1 MQSTVVEVTDWAR
14 PHVGRKVHTVDG
26 RRRIETQLRRQG
38 LIVGRGR
45 NMRRVK
51 PFVVTTNGSDFL
63 LAKDWKR
70 CLADGEV
77 LLVIAAPPAGG
88 GGGSKILA
96 IIAIIALSVFTAGIA
111 TGLLATTGGL
121 FAAGSVSAAVL
132 AGAVSI
138 AGTALINALTPQPKP
153 PAGQNRGTTSPN
165 YAIGAQGNTARLMES
180 MPVLYGRFRIYP
192 DYAAQPYTDYRSNDQ
207 YLYQLFVIT
216 QGKMQIESIRID
228 ETDVAQYSDVQY
240 EVIQPGGAVTL
251 FPDNIVT
258 SEAVAGIQLEKP
270 NDGGDW
276 SGPFVTNPP
285 ETTATRIGIDVGWPG
300 GLYRYND
307 SGKKRTT
314 NSPWTAQAQ
323 RIDDQGSA
331 IGDWFTLI
339 TENKSSDSEKP
350 IYTSYTFDVAAGRYQ
365 VRLRRDQPAN
375 LDGQIVDTMSWQALK
390 AYLPGHF
397 AYGDCTMIA
406 MVIKAGPQVNGQTSR
421 KINVIGTRILPV
433 WNGNAWVE
441 QPTRSPAW
449 AIADA
454 FRNQTYGRG
463 WPDNRI
469 NLAGLLAHAQT
480 WAARGDTYDGV
491 FDTKMALWDA
501 VSQIARAGR
510 AVPMYFA
517 GVVEII
523 RDAPRSV
530 PTLMLTPDS
539 IVQGSLKIDYSFPTY
554 DSPDHVIVEY
564 TNPNTWQPQTVPCA
578 LTGSPMLRPKNVQ
591 LPGVISRDQAFRE
604 GMYMAASNRDQR
616 KFITVTVEMEGYI
629 PRYGDRI
636 DIAHDMPQWG
646 ISGRIVA
653 YDPATGAL
661 TTSEP
666 LAWFNGQSHFVA
678 LRALDGS
685 SQGPYKVVQGDDL
698 FHMVL
703 TGLTQA
709 QKDALWISD
718 GSQAEPTAF
727 AFGPGSQQ
735 FQSCLLLRATPQG
748 DDHVELYMVNYAPGV
763 YLAEVDASVPPP
775 GSPSLLTPASGAP
788 DVGDIGLNQNEGS
801 QTVHLWVAPVPGATA
816 YEFEISYDG
825 GVTWVPVGISVY
837 NYIDAVIPPG
847 SWIVRARAI
856 SAAGIPGGWTQNP
869 VTVDGKPWPLGAL
882 QSLSTFELVMA
893 IRLTWALPTGFGVLD
908 AAATE
913 IRIGTT
919 NNFALSSFLCQVSY
933 PTATFTYNTNT
944 AGEQYFFW
952 ARLISKSGSDP
963 GPWIGPVVGTTS
975 TDATAILAVL
985 TGKIESSQ
993 LAQDLRSKIDS
1004 IDDLQSFIQ
1013 PPQAWEAGIAYATGA
1028 YVSHNDRLWLAL
1040 TSVAIGGAEPGTDP
1054 EVWRDV
1060 GSVEQTAAG
1069 LALQMSNVNLSVE
1082 ELDGEVQATAEKTE
1096 SVYAQLNPKK
1106 IGALTDGSIGG
1117 PNDLPPTA
1125 GFFAQTLA
1133 QVSDNHALGKRVE
1146 TVQATIGAV
1155 SAAVTTEIQA
1165 RVDGDQALASQVT
1178 TVQATAGAAQAS
1190 AQLAFQTAANVD
1202 GKVSAAIIGK
1212 VGVTTDGKY
1221 YQAGFAV
1228 GIDNSGGTVQSQF
1241 LVTADTF
1248 AILPTSAGGTA
1259 VAPLIVQGGQVFLNQ
1274 ALIGT
1279 GWITNAM
1286 IGNQIASTAV
1296 NGAGQPV
1303 WEINKNG
1310 TRYVRGNQFTITEDV
1325 TGWRMSNGSFN
1336 VIEIGALS

>member
-1 MQSTVVEVTDWAR
+1 MQSTVVEITDWAR
-14 PHVGRKVHTVDG
+14 PHVGRKVHHVDG
-26 RRRIETQLRRQG
+26 RRRIETPLRRQG

-45 NMRRVK
+45 AMRRVK
-51 PFVVTTNGSDFL
+51 PFVVTTNGKDFL

-77 LLVIAAPPAGG
+77 LIVIAAPPAG

-111 TGLLATTGGL
+111 AGLLATAGGL
-121 FAAGSVSAAVL
+121 FAAGSVSAALL

-138 AGTALINALTPQPKP
+138 AGTTLINALTPQPKP
-153 PAGQNRGTTSPN
+153 PAGQNRGATSPN
-165 YAIGAQGNTARLMES
+165 YSIGAQGNTARLMES

-216 QGKMQIESIRID
+216 QGKMQIEKIRID
-228 ETDVAQYSDVQY
+228 ETDVASFTDVQY
-240 EVIQPGGAVTL
+240 EVIPPGGQVSL

-285 ETTATRIGIDVGWPG
+285 QTSATRIGIDIGWPG

-307 SGKKRTT
+307 KGKLRTT
-314 NSPWTAQAQ
+314 NSPWSAQAQ
-323 RIDDQGSA
+323 RIDDQGNP
-331 IGDWFTLI
+331 IGDWFQLI
-339 TENKSSDSEKP
+339 FENKTSDSEKP

-365 VRLRRDQPAN
+365 VRLRRGQPDDN
-375 LDGQIVDTMSWQALK
+375 DGQVVDTMSWQALK
-390 AYLPGHF
+390 AYLPSH
-397 AYGDCTMIA
+397 ASYGDCTMLA
-406 MVIKAGPQVNGQTSR
+406 VAIKAGAQVNGQTSR
-421 KINVIGTRILPV
+421 KVNVIGTRILPV
-433 WNGNAWVE
+433 WNGAVWAE
-441 QPTRSPAW
+441 QPTRNPAW

-454 FRNQTYGRG
+454 FRNATYGRA
-463 WPDNRI
+463 WPDSRI
-469 NLAGLLAHAQT
+469 NLAGLLAHSQT
-480 WAARGDTYDGV
+480 WAVRGDTYDGV

-501 VSQIARAGR
+501 VTQIARAGR

-523 RDAPRSV
+523 RDTARTV
-530 PTLMLTPDS
+530 PTLMISPDS
-539 IVQGSLKIDYSFPTY
+539 IVEGSLKIDYVYPTY

-564 TNPNTWQPQTVPCA
+564 TNPNTWQPETVPCA
-578 LTGSPMLRPKNVQ
+578 LTGSPKLQPKNVQ

-616 KFITVTVEMEGYI
+616 KFVTVQVEMEGYI

-636 DIAHDMPQWG
+636 DIAHDVPQWG
-646 ISGRIVA
+646 ISGRIVD
-653 YDPATGAL
+653 YDEATGTL

-666 LAWFNGQSHFVA
+666 LAWYNGQSHFVA

-685 SQGPYKVVQGDDL
+685 AQGPYRVLQGDDL
-698 FHMVL
+698 NHMVL

-748 DDHVELYMVNYAPGV
+748 DDHVELYMVNYAPSV

-801 QTVHLWVAPVPGATA
+801 QTVHLWVAPVPGAVA

-825 GVTWVPVGISVY
+825 GITWSPVGTSAY

-847 SWIVRARAI
+847 TWMVRARAI

-869 VTVDGKPWPLGAL
+869 VTVNGKPWPLGAL
-882 QSLSTFELVMA
+882 QSLTTFELVMA
-893 IRLTWALPTGFGVLD
+893 IRLVWALPTGFDVLD

-913 IRIGTT
+913 IRIGTS

-933 PTATFTYNTNT
+933 PTSTFTYNTNT

-952 ARLISKSGSDP
+952 ARLVSKSDADP
-963 GPWIGPVVGTTS
+963 GPWFGPVVGITS

-985 TGKIESSQ
+985 TGKISSTQ
-993 LAQDLRSKIDS
+993 LSHDLLAKIEVGAEFDTYLNAPDWS
-1004 IDDLQSFIQ
+1004 
-1013 PPQAWEAGIAYATGA
+1013 AGAAYPAATIVA
-1028 YVSHNDRLWLAL
+1028 HNGRLWRA
-1040 TSVAIGGAEPGTDP
+1040 VQAVPAGGAEPGTAAAFW
-1054 EVWRDV
+1054 EDV
-1060 GSVEQTAAG
+1060 GGIAQTAYGQAATIHDTT
-1069 LALQMSNVNLSVE
+1069 LKVND
-1082 ELDGEVQATAEKTE
+1082 LDGQVQGVASQVDALEITSGIPVKAGADTTPAGANTRRAGIYTY
-1096 SVYAQLNPKK
+1096 SV
-1106 IGALTDGSIGG
+1106 
-1117 PNDLPPTA
+1117 
-1125 GFFAQTLA
+1125 
-1133 QVSDNHALGKRVE
+1133 
-1146 TVQATIGAV
+1146 
-1155 SAAVTTEIQA
+1155 A
-1165 RVDGDQALASQVT
+1165 RVDGDLAEAIKTETLSAQVNTYSASIQTIQQA
-1178 TVQATAGAAQAS
+1178 QATLDGRVSAS
-1190 AQLAFQTAANVD
+1190 VVTKVAVAANGQSYYAGVAIGVD
-1202 GKVSAAIIGK
+1202 
-1212 VGVTTDGKY
+1212 Y
-1221 YQAGFAV
+1221 
-1228 GIDNSGGTVQSQF
+1228 SGGTVTSQV
-1241 LVTADTF
+1241 LVNAATF
-1248 AILPTSAGGTA
+1248 AVFDASSGTPPT
-1259 VAPLIVQGGQVFLNQ
+1259 VFPFVIQGGQAFINQ

-1296 NGAGQPV
+1296 NASGLPV
-1303 WEINKNG
+1303 WEINKSG
-1310 TRYVRGNQFTITEDV
+1310 TRYVRGNTFTITEDSN
-1325 TGWRMSNGSFN
+1325 GWRMTNAAGIN
-1336 VIEIGALS
+1336 VVEIGVLT

>member
-1 MQSTVVEVTDWAR
+1 MQSTVVEITDWAR
-14 PHVGRKVHTVDG
+14 PHIGRKVHRVDG
-26 RRRIETQLRRQG
+26 RRRIDTQLRKQG

-45 NMRRVK
+45 SMRRVR
-51 PFVVTTNGSDFL
+51 PFVVTTNGKDFL
-63 LAKDWKR
+63 MAKDWKR

-77 LLVIAAPPAGG
+77 LIVLAAPPAGG

-111 TGLLATTGGL
+111 AGLLATAGGL
-121 FAAGSVSAAVL
+121 FAAGSVSAALL

-153 PAGQNRGTTSPN
+153 PAGQNRGATSPN
-165 YAIGAQGNTARLMES
+165 YSIGAQGNTARLMEA

-216 QGKMQIESIRID
+216 QGKMQIEQIRID
-228 ETDVAQYSDVQY
+228 DTDVSHYTDVQY
-240 EVIQPGGAVTL
+240 EVIQPGGSVSL

-258 SEAVAGIQLEKP
+258 SEGVAGIQLEKP

-276 SGPFVTNPP
+276 SGPFIINPA
-285 ETTATRIGIDVGWPG
+285 ETAATRIGIDIGWPG

-307 SGKKRTT
+307 KGKLRTT

-323 RIDDQGSA
+323 RIDDQGGA

-350 IYTSYTFDVAAGRYQ
+350 LYTSYTFDVAPGRYQ
-365 VRLRRDQPAN
+365 VRLRRLQPDDN
-375 LDGQIVDTMSWQALK
+375 DGQVVDTMSWQALK
-390 AYLPGHF
+390 AYLPSQ
-397 AYGDCTMIA
+397 ASYGDCTMIA
-406 MVIKAGPQVNGQTSR
+406 MVIKAGAQVNGQTSR
-421 KINVIGTRILPV
+421 KVNVIGTRIVPV
-433 WNGNAWVE
+433 WDGNAWSE
-441 QPTRSPAW
+441 QPTRNPAW

-454 FRNQTYGRG
+454 FRNTTYGRA
-463 WPDNRI
+463 WPDVRI
-469 NLAGLLAHAQT
+469 NLAGLLAHSQT

-501 VSQIARAGR
+501 VTQIARAGR

-517 GVVEII
+517 GVVEIV
-523 RDAPRSV
+523 RDTSRSV
-530 PTLMLTPDS
+530 PTLMITPDS
-539 IVQGSLKIDYSFPTY
+539 IVQGSLKIDYVYPTY
-554 DSPDHVIVEY
+554 DSPDYVVVEY
-564 TNPNTWQPQTVPCA
+564 TNPNTWQPQTVDCS
-578 LTGSPMLRPKNVQ
+578 LTGSAKLQPKNVQ

-616 KFITVTVEMEGYI
+616 KFVTVQVEMEGYI

-636 DIAHDMPQWG
+636 DIAHDVPQWG
-646 ISGRIVA
+646 ISGRIEG
-653 YDPATGAL
+653 YDEATGIL

-685 SQGPYKVVQGDDL
+685 AQGPYRVNQGADL
-698 FHMVL
+698 YHMVL

-718 GSQAEPTAF
+718 GSQAEPTSF

-748 DDHVELYMVNYAPGV
+748 DDHVELYMVNYAPSV

-801 QTVHLWVAPVPGATA
+801 QTVHLWVAPVPGAVA

-825 GVTWVPVGISVY
+825 GITWAPVGVSVF

-847 SWIVRARAI
+847 TWIVRARAI
-856 SAAGIPGGWTQNP
+856 SASGIPGGWTQNP

-882 QSLSTFELVMA
+882 QSLNTFELVMA
-893 IRLTWALPTGFGVLD
+893 IRLVWALPTGFDVLD
-908 AAATE
+908 ASATE

-933 PTATFTYNTNT
+933 PTSTFTYNTNT

-952 ARLISKSGSDP
+952 ARLISKSDADP

-985 TGKIESSQ
+985 TGKIEATQ
-993 LAQDLRSKIDS
+993 LAQELRAKIDAV
-1004 IDDLQSFIQ
+1004 DDLQSFIQ
-1013 PPQAWEAGIAYATGA
+1013 PPAAWETGTAYPIGA
-1028 YVSHNDRLWLAL
+1028 FVSHNGRLYDAL
-1040 TSVAIGGAEPGTDP
+1040 VAVPVGAAEPGTDP
-1054 EVWRDV
+1054 AVWNDV

-1069 LALQMSNVNLSVE
+1069 LALQMSQVNLTVE
-1082 ELDGEVQATAEKTE
+1082 TLDGVVQSTAEKTD
-1096 SVYAQLNPKK
+1096 SVYAQVNPP
-1106 IGALTDGSIGG
+1106 SIG
-1117 PNDLPPTA
+1117 NLPGAA
-1125 GFFAQTLA
+1125 GDPSQIPWAGYYVQTLA
-1133 QVSDNHALGKRVE
+1133 RVSGDLALGQRIE
-1146 TVQATIGAV
+1146 TTQASIAAV
-1155 SAAVTTEIQA
+1155 SAAVTTETQA
-1165 RVDGDQALASQVT
+1165 RVDGDQAIAQQVT

-1190 AQLAFQTAANVD
+1190 AQLAIQSAANVD
-1202 GKVSAAIIGK
+1202 GRVSAAIIGK
-1212 VGVTTDGKY
+1212 VGVTSGGQY

-1248 AILPTSAGGTA
+1248 AILPTTAGGTA
-1259 VAPLIVQGGQVFLNQ
+1259 VAPFVIQGGQTF
-1274 ALIGT
+1274 
-1279 GWITNAM
+1279 ITNAM
-1286 IGNQIASTAV
+1286 IGNSIQSTAV
-1296 NGAGQPV
+1296 DSTGNPLWSLDKTVGLVMRGSGSGYRTERDGAGARLFDAA
-1303 WEINKNG
+1303 G
-1310 TRYVRGNQFTITEDV
+1310 TLRFR
-1325 TGWRMSNGSFN
+1325 W
-1336 VIEIGALS
+1336 GAW